1 MSNQPKIRRY
11 LLGDLPE
18 TDAERFEEEYFV
30 SDDRFIEMLAAEDDL
45 IEAFLHR
52 SLSAND
58 RQRFESRFLS
68 TTRGR
73 QKVALAAALENMSRV
88 RHRRTWAKPL
98 AIAAAV
104 MVMLIGA
111 GMLREIIVMRD
122 QIGQLE
128 RAPRSAPAVPRPD
141 KVFSIVLTG
150 LERGSNSGATIVLPR
165 DSATAE
171 LWLVLPRDDYPTYT
185 VTLQS
190 VDGHTLWSAP
200 FVTSR
205 ALDGRK
211 AIVVRIPSS
220 SLEPG
225 TFILAVT
232 GDKRGAPAE
241 PVEDFSFSVRRP

>member
-1 MSNQPKIRRY
+1 MMSNRPQIRRY

-30 SDDRFIEMLAAEDDL
+30 SDDRFSEMLAAEDDL

-98 AIAAAV
+98 TIAAAV

-111 GMLREIIVMRD
+111 GMVREIIVMRD

-128 RAPRSAPAVPRPD
+128 RAPRSARAVPRPD
-141 KVFSIVLTG
+141 HVFSIVLIG
-150 LERGSNSGATIVLPR
+150 LERGSNSGTTIVLPR

-171 LWLVLPRDDYPTYT
+171 LWLVLPRDDYPTYS

-190 VDGHTLWSAP
+190 IDGHTLWSAP
-200 FVTSR
+200 SLSLR

-232 GDKRGAPAE
+232 G
-241 PVEDFSFSVRRP
+241 